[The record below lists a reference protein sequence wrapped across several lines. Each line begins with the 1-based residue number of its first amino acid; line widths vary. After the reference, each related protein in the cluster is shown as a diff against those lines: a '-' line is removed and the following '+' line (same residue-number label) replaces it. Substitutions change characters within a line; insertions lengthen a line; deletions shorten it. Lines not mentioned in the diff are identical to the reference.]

1 MLPREQNPMA
11 LPVSGRQW
19 LASLAAVAVIAL
31 TVSLGN
37 WQLRRAHEKETAQA
51 AREAALALPAYPIG
65 QEAQREGALDGVR
78 VWVQGYLLDEQSIY
92 LDNRTR
98 QGVAGFHVITP
109 MRLLP
114 AAPDDP
120 RGQHVLILRGWIAR
134 DVADRTR
141 LPALRTPV
149 GVVRIEGLG
158 MTELAQPMLLGGEA
172 GPGPQGSRIWQ
183 RMTLPAYVAWSKLP
197 LQPVLIRQLSDLD
210 DGLQRDWVQPG
221 SGADKHRAYA
231 LQWFAMAGVTALL
244 WVVLGLRAARQ
255 PDPGVP

>member
-1 MLPREQNPMA
+1 M
-11 LPVSGRQW
+11 
-19 LASLAAVAVIAL
+19 
-31 TVSLGN
+31 
-37 WQLRRAHEKETAQA
+37 RRAHEKETAQA
-51 AREAALALPAYPIG
+51 ARDAALARPAYPVS
-65 QEAQREGALDGVR
+65 QEAQREGALDGVL
-78 VWVQGYLLDEQSIY
+78 VWVQGYLLEEQSIF

-98 QGVAGFHVITP
+98 QGVAGFHVLTP

-141 LPALRTPV
+141 LPALRTPA

-158 MTELAQPMLLGGEA
+158 MTELAQPLLLGGEA

-183 RMTLPAYVAWSKLP
+183 RMTLPAYAAWAKLP
-197 LQPVLIRQLSDLD
+197 LQPVLIRQLSELD

-221 SGADKHRAYA
+221 GGADKHRAYA

-255 PDPGVP
+255 RDPDVP